1 MQMSW
6 IPKNVN
12 VNAAFS
18 NANAIEPKADL
29 YSNNCD
35 VWCED
40 RPSCRGWA
48 PAERRSSLSVVR
60 VVWFKS
66 FDLNHWFKSQKNNN
80 WFMIFFFTSDFLIA
94 DLYEFNT
101 YNCL

>member
-35 VWCED
+35 VWCEETD
-40 RPSCRGWA
+40 RL
-48 PAERRSSLSVVR
+48 AEDELLLNVEVLCPWSGL
-60 VVWFKS
+60 
-66 FDLNHWFKSQKNNN
+66 FDLNH
-80 WFMIFFFTSDFLIA
+80 LI
-94 DLYEFNT
+94 
-101 YNCL
+101 